1 MGSGNM
7 PPFCVA
13 IFDSEEE
20 EEENNKAFEKMLA
33 SGEITHFTS
42 EEDKEDAERCLGRK
56 IDLPI
61 IPVNE
66 EEVYAILRKCRERRE
81 AESAKG

>member
-1 MGSGNM
+1 M
-7 PPFCVA
+7 PRCCEA
-13 IFDSEEE
+13 MWDTEEE
-20 EEENNKAFEKMLA
+20 ELADIKAIEAKLA
-33 SGEITHFTS
+33 SGEFSHFIS
-42 EEDKEDAERCLGRK
+42 ELDKEYTERRLGRK